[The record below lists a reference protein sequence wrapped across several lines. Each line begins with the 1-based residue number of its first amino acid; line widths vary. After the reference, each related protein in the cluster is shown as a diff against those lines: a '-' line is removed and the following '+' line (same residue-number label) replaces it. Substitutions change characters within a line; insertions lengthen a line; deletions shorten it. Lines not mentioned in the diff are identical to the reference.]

1 MRERRADAET
11 TTTAMEEEGETA
23 GNRRPSQTRE
33 RRVIKLSAVLKW
45 SLLLLLIYSS
55 SSSFTNEQHS
65 LSRFLFFCLI
75 MISYCSLGTFEV
87 GRILVRCPFYSAKD
101 SAGCVYVTG
110 KQEYWTSFEDDSRP
124 PARIHSSTASTSR
137 RL

>member
-1 MRERRADAET
+1 MRERRADAE
-11 TTTAMEEEGETA
+11 TTAMEEEGETA